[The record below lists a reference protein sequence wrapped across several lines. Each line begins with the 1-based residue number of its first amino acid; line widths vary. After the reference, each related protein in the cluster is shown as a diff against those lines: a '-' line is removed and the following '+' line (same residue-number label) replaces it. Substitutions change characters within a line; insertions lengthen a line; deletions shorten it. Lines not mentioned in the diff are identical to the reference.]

1 MEKNVDSKGRWRNRN
16 VGFRVSEEEA
26 KLLDDLVE
34 LSGLAKQDYILR
46 RLLNREVVVQGN
58 PKVFKALKNQ
68 MTQIYEELKRL
79 ESVSDD
85 NKELLIVVEMVAK
98 IMKGMVNE
106 YDVSGDDV
114 SDNIRTIKSIPLELY
129 GQNIPSRFEIR
140 GEVILPKQSKNQI
153 KKRNHQ

>member
-26 KLLDDLVE
+26 KLLDDLVG

-46 RLLNREVVVQGN
+46 RLLNREVVVHGN
-58 PKVFKALKNQ
+58 PKVFKALKHQ

-79 ESVSDD
+79 EAVSND
-85 NKELLIVVEMVAK
+85 NEELLIVVEMVAT

-106 YDVSGDDV
+106 YDG
-114 SDNIRTIKSIPLELY
+114 
-129 GQNIPSRFEIR
+129 
-140 GEVILPKQSKNQI
+140 
-153 KKRNHQ
+153 

>member
-1 MEKNVDSKGRWRNRN
+1 MEKSLDAKGRWRNRN

-85 NKELLIVVEMVAK
+85 NEELLIVVEMVAK

-106 YDVSGDDV
+106 YDV
-114 SDNIRTIKSIPLELY
+114 
-129 GQNIPSRFEIR
+129 
-140 GEVILPKQSKNQI
+140 
-153 KKRNHQ
+153 

>member
-1 MEKNVDSKGRWRNRN
+1 MEKNLDAKGRWRNRN

-26 KLLDDLVE
+26 KLLDNLVE

-85 NKELLIVVEMVAK
+85 NEELLIVVEMVAT

-106 YDVSGDDV
+106 YDG
-114 SDNIRTIKSIPLELY
+114 
-129 GQNIPSRFEIR
+129 
-140 GEVILPKQSKNQI
+140 
-153 KKRNHQ
+153 

>member
-34 LSGLAKQDYILR
+34 LSRLAKQDYILR

-58 PKVFKALKNQ
+58 PKVFKALKHQ

-79 ESVSDD
+79 EAVSND
-85 NKELLIVVEMVAK
+85 NEELLIVVEMIAT

-106 YDVSGDDV
+106 YEG
-114 SDNIRTIKSIPLELY
+114 
-129 GQNIPSRFEIR
+129 
-140 GEVILPKQSKNQI
+140 
-153 KKRNHQ
+153 

>member
-1 MEKNVDSKGRWRNRN
+1 MEKSFDAKGRWRNRN

-26 KLLDDLVE
+26 KQLDNLVE
-34 LSGLAKQDYILR
+34 LSGLTKQDYILR

-85 NKELLIVVEMVAK
+85 NEELLIVMEMVAT

-106 YDVSGDDV
+106 YDG
-114 SDNIRTIKSIPLELY
+114 
-129 GQNIPSRFEIR
+129 
-140 GEVILPKQSKNQI
+140 
-153 KKRNHQ
+153 

>member
-1 MEKNVDSKGRWRNRN
+1 MEKSLDTKGRWRNRN

-46 RLLNREVVVQGN
+46 RLLNREVLVQGN

-85 NKELLIVVEMVAK
+85 NEELLIVVEMVAT

-106 YDVSGDDV
+106 YDG
-114 SDNIRTIKSIPLELY
+114 
-129 GQNIPSRFEIR
+129 
-140 GEVILPKQSKNQI
+140 
-153 KKRNHQ
+153 

>member
-1 MEKNVDSKGRWRNRN
+1 MEKSLDAKGRWRNRN

-26 KLLDDLVE
+26 KLLDNLVE

-68 MTQIYEELKRL
+68 MIQIYEELKRL

-85 NKELLIVVEMVAK
+85 NEELLIVVEMVAT

-106 YDVSGDDV
+106 YDG
-114 SDNIRTIKSIPLELY
+114 
-129 GQNIPSRFEIR
+129 
-140 GEVILPKQSKNQI
+140 
-153 KKRNHQ
+153 

>member
-58 PKVFKALKNQ
+58 PKVFKALKHQ
-68 MTQIYEELKRL
+68 MTRIYEELKRL

-85 NKELLIVVEMVAK
+85 NEELLIAVEMVAT

-106 YDVSGDDV
+106 YDG
-114 SDNIRTIKSIPLELY
+114 
-129 GQNIPSRFEIR
+129 
-140 GEVILPKQSKNQI
+140 
-153 KKRNHQ
+153 

>member
-1 MEKNVDSKGRWRNRN
+1 MEKSLDAKGRWRNRN

-26 KLLDDLVE
+26 KLLDNLVE

-58 PKVFKALKNQ
+58 PKVFKALKHQ

-85 NKELLIVVEMVAK
+85 NEELLIVVEMVAK

-106 YDVSGDDV
+106 YDG
-114 SDNIRTIKSIPLELY
+114 
-129 GQNIPSRFEIR
+129 
-140 GEVILPKQSKNQI
+140 
-153 KKRNHQ
+153 

>member
-1 MEKNVDSKGRWRNRN
+1 MEKSLDAKGRWRNRN

-26 KLLDDLVE
+26 KLLDNLVE

-68 MTQIYEELKRL
+68 KTQIYEDLKRL

-85 NKELLIVVEMVAK
+85 NEELLIVVEMVAK

-106 YDVSGDDV
+106 YDG
-114 SDNIRTIKSIPLELY
+114 
-129 GQNIPSRFEIR
+129 
-140 GEVILPKQSKNQI
+140 
-153 KKRNHQ
+153 

>member
-46 RLLNREVVVQGN
+46 RLLNREVVVQGK
-58 PKVFKALKNQ
+58 PKVFKALKHQ

-79 ESVSDD
+79 EKVSND
-85 NKELLIVVEMVAK
+85 NEELIIVVEMIAT

-106 YDVSGDDV
+106 YDG
-114 SDNIRTIKSIPLELY
+114 
-129 GQNIPSRFEIR
+129 
-140 GEVILPKQSKNQI
+140 
-153 KKRNHQ
+153 

>member
-58 PKVFKALKNQ
+58 PKVFKALKHQ

-79 ESVSDD
+79 EKVSND
-85 NKELLIVVEMVAK
+85 NEELIIVAEMIAT

-106 YDVSGDDV
+106 YDG
-114 SDNIRTIKSIPLELY
+114 
-129 GQNIPSRFEIR
+129 
-140 GEVILPKQSKNQI
+140 
-153 KKRNHQ
+153 

>member
-58 PKVFKALKNQ
+58 PKVFKALKHQ

-79 ESVSDD
+79 EAVSDD
-85 NKELLIVVEMVAK
+85 NEELLIVVEMIAT

-106 YDVSGDDV
+106 YDG
-114 SDNIRTIKSIPLELY
+114 
-129 GQNIPSRFEIR
+129 
-140 GEVILPKQSKNQI
+140 
-153 KKRNHQ
+153 

>member
-1 MEKNVDSKGRWRNRN
+1 MEKSLDAKGRWRNRN

-85 NKELLIVVEMVAK
+85 NEELLIVVEMVAK

-106 YDVSGDDV
+106 YDG
-114 SDNIRTIKSIPLELY
+114 
-129 GQNIPSRFEIR
+129 
-140 GEVILPKQSKNQI
+140 
-153 KKRNHQ
+153 

>member
-1 MEKNVDSKGRWRNRN
+1 MEKSLDPKGRWRNRN

-26 KLLDDLVE
+26 KLLDNLVE

-85 NKELLIVVEMVAK
+85 NEELLLVVEMVAT

-106 YDVSGDDV
+106 YDG
-114 SDNIRTIKSIPLELY
+114 
-129 GQNIPSRFEIR
+129 
-140 GEVILPKQSKNQI
+140 
-153 KKRNHQ
+153 

>member
-58 PKVFKALKNQ
+58 PKVFKALKHQ

-79 ESVSDD
+79 EAVSDD
-85 NKELLIVVEMVAK
+85 NEELLIVVEMIAT

-106 YDVSGDDV
+106 YEG
-114 SDNIRTIKSIPLELY
+114 
-129 GQNIPSRFEIR
+129 
-140 GEVILPKQSKNQI
+140 
-153 KKRNHQ
+153 

>member
-1 MEKNVDSKGRWRNRN
+1 MEKNLDTKGRWRNRN

-58 PKVFKALKNQ
+58 PKVFKALKHQ
-68 MTQIYEELKRL
+68 MARIYEELKRL

-85 NKELLIVVEMVAK
+85 NEELLIAVEMVAT

-106 YDVSGDDV
+106 YEG
-114 SDNIRTIKSIPLELY
+114 
-129 GQNIPSRFEIR
+129 
-140 GEVILPKQSKNQI
+140 
-153 KKRNHQ
+153 

>member
-1 MEKNVDSKGRWRNRN
+1 MEKSLDAKGRWRNRN

-26 KLLDDLVE
+26 KQLDNLVE
-34 LSGLAKQDYILR
+34 LSGLTKQDYILR
-46 RLLNREVVVQGN
+46 RLLNCEVVVQGN

-85 NKELLIVVEMVAK
+85 NEELLIVVEMVAK

-106 YDVSGDDV
+106 YDG
-114 SDNIRTIKSIPLELY
+114 
-129 GQNIPSRFEIR
+129 
-140 GEVILPKQSKNQI
+140 
-153 KKRNHQ
+153 

>member
-1 MEKNVDSKGRWRNRN
+1 MEKNLDTRGRWRNRN

-58 PKVFKALKNQ
+58 PKVFKALKHQ
-68 MTQIYEELKRL
+68 MTRIYEELKRL

-85 NKELLIVVEMVAK
+85 NEELLIAVEMVAT

-106 YDVSGDDV
+106 YDG
-114 SDNIRTIKSIPLELY
+114 
-129 GQNIPSRFEIR
+129 
-140 GEVILPKQSKNQI
+140 
-153 KKRNHQ
+153 

>member
-1 MEKNVDSKGRWRNRN
+1 MEKSLDAKGRWRNRN

-85 NKELLIVVEMVAK
+85 NEELLIVVEMVAT

-106 YDVSGDDV
+106 YDG
-114 SDNIRTIKSIPLELY
+114 
-129 GQNIPSRFEIR
+129 
-140 GEVILPKQSKNQI
+140 
-153 KKRNHQ
+153 

>member
-1 MEKNVDSKGRWRNRN
+1 MEKSFDAKGRWRNRN

-26 KLLDDLVE
+26 KQLDNLVE

-85 NKELLIVVEMVAK
+85 NEELLIVVEMVAT

-106 YDVSGDDV
+106 YDG
-114 SDNIRTIKSIPLELY
+114 
-129 GQNIPSRFEIR
+129 
-140 GEVILPKQSKNQI
+140 
-153 KKRNHQ
+153 

>member
-1 MEKNVDSKGRWRNRN
+1 MEKSLDAKGRWRNRN

-26 KLLDDLVE
+26 KLLDNLVE

-85 NKELLIVVEMVAK
+85 NEELLIVVEMVAT
-98 IMKGMVNE
+98 IMKGMVNCCFA
-106 YDVSGDDV
+106 
-114 SDNIRTIKSIPLELY
+114 N
-129 GQNIPSRFEIR
+129 
-140 GEVILPKQSKNQI
+140 
-153 KKRNHQ
+153 

>member
-1 MEKNVDSKGRWRNRN
+1 MEKSLDAKGRWRNRN

-26 KLLDDLVE
+26 KLLDNLVE

-85 NKELLIVVEMVAK
+85 NDELLIVVEIVAK

-106 YDVSGDDV
+106 YDG
-114 SDNIRTIKSIPLELY
+114 
-129 GQNIPSRFEIR
+129 
-140 GEVILPKQSKNQI
+140 
-153 KKRNHQ
+153 

>member
-1 MEKNVDSKGRWRNRN
+1 MEKSFDAKGRWRNRN

-26 KLLDDLVE
+26 KQLDNLVE
-34 LSGLAKQDYILR
+34 LSGLTKQDYILR

-85 NKELLIVVEMVAK
+85 NEELLIVVEMVAT
-98 IMKGMVNE
+98 IMEGMVNE
-106 YDVSGDDV
+106 YDG
-114 SDNIRTIKSIPLELY
+114 
-129 GQNIPSRFEIR
+129 
-140 GEVILPKQSKNQI
+140 
-153 KKRNHQ
+153 

>member
-46 RLLNREVVVQGN
+46 RLLNREVVVRGN
-58 PKVFKALKNQ
+58 PKVFKALKHQ

-79 ESVSDD
+79 EKVSND
-85 NKELLIVVEMVAK
+85 NEELIIVVEMIAT

-106 YDVSGDDV
+106 YDG
-114 SDNIRTIKSIPLELY
+114 
-129 GQNIPSRFEIR
+129 
-140 GEVILPKQSKNQI
+140 
-153 KKRNHQ
+153 

>member
-1 MEKNVDSKGRWRNRN
+1 MEKSLDAKGRWRNRN

-26 KLLDDLVE
+26 KLLDNLVE

-46 RLLNREVVVQGN
+46 RLLSREVVVQGN

-85 NKELLIVVEMVAK
+85 NEELLIVVEMVAK

-106 YDVSGDDV
+106 YDG
-114 SDNIRTIKSIPLELY
+114 
-129 GQNIPSRFEIR
+129 
-140 GEVILPKQSKNQI
+140 
-153 KKRNHQ
+153 

>member
-26 KLLDDLVE
+26 KMLDDLVE

-58 PKVFKALKNQ
+58 PKVFKALKHQ

-79 ESVSDD
+79 EKVSND
-85 NKELLIVVEMVAK
+85 NEELIIVVEMIAT

-106 YDVSGDDV
+106 YDG
-114 SDNIRTIKSIPLELY
+114 
-129 GQNIPSRFEIR
+129 
-140 GEVILPKQSKNQI
+140 
-153 KKRNHQ
+153 

>member
-1 MEKNVDSKGRWRNRN
+1 MEKSLDANGRWRNRN

-26 KLLDDLVE
+26 KLLDNLVE

-85 NKELLIVVEMVAK
+85 NEELLIVVEMVAT

-106 YDVSGDDV
+106 YDG
-114 SDNIRTIKSIPLELY
+114 
-129 GQNIPSRFEIR
+129 
-140 GEVILPKQSKNQI
+140 
-153 KKRNHQ
+153 